1 MKTWIVLLWCA
12 LFLSAADTGSKA
24 EKEVLAAMDAWKQA
38 TLHKNRAALEA
49 LLHEDL
55 TYSHS
60 SAKNE
65 SKADVIQSV
74 TKGAASVEAIDF
86 TDTTV
91 RIYGNTALVKGNVT
105 IRNNTGGKTTTAN
118 LNILHVWVKG
128 PKGWQLVARQATR
141 LPS

>member
-1 MKTWIVLLWCA
+1 MKTWTILLCGA
-12 LFLSAADTGSKA
+12 MLLTAADTGSKA

-38 TLHKNRAALEA
+38 TLHKNRAALET

-65 SKADVIQSV
+65 SKAEVIQSV
-74 TKGAASVEAIDF
+74 TSGAASVEAIDF

-91 RIYGNTALVKGNVT
+91 RIYGNTALVKGNVA

-128 PKGWQLVARQATR
+128 PKGWKLVARQATR